1 VIFQRNTTTEQS
13 ISLELLIN
21 FNFIKTYNSINFIPI
36 NFATC
41 SFVRE
46 SQVRMIYT
54 IPHVILSA
62 RCLIPAI
69 MLMGSTTSYWLG
81 LTIIRLVTLPF
92 GEKYYQLGD
101 QRLLSSMISMFG
113 FFFENWSGVE
123 YCFYGD
129 SLPLEPESVLYISN
143 HRCTGML

>member
-1 VIFQRNTTTEQS
+1 
-13 ISLELLIN
+13 
-21 FNFIKTYNSINFIPI
+21 
-36 NFATC
+36 
-41 SFVRE
+41 
-46 SQVRMIYT
+46 
-54 IPHVILSA
+54 
-62 RCLIPAI
+62 